1 MQNIYAH
8 IITSTFLLIFASCF
22 SLLET
27 AIISIST
34 YKLNIL
40 KDKHQWAKYA
50 LKFKNSIDKMLIF
63 SLFGNSLFNAIFTT
77 ITTFWV
83 IHIINWLSESLVLSF
98 TTAIIAFFII
108 IFSEVIPKTI
118 ASKVPIRVLRF
129 VSIPL
134 YYIYIL
140 SLPIILII
148 DKVVFFLTKFM
159 NIKTNEVYSLEEIK
173 AIIEDQKFPF
183 RAKHRKILLNSMKL
197 ESFVVKEVLIPLR
210 LVEGININDTLENLI
225 KQLYTCH
232 HTRVIVFQ
240 DTIDNIIGFVH
251 VKDMLAINKHKIS
264 KKTILDII
272 RPIVFVNEFIPI
284 IKQINHA
291 EKTRNRIF
299 VVINEYADVLG
310 IACLE
315 DMLELIFGNF
325 TTLAPSQRMLAIK
338 TNSNEIVVDGIM
350 LVREL
355 NELYDLNI
363 KIDLD
368 ALTINGLVIKKLGSL
383 PQNGVCF
390 RLNNLIFEILSMGN
404 YWVERVKITIL

>member
-1 MQNIYAH
+1 MQNIYTH
-8 IITSTFLLIFASCF
+8 ILISAVLLIFASCF

-27 AIISIST
+27 AVISIST
-34 YKLNIL
+34 YKLTIL
-40 KDKHQWAKYA
+40 QDKYKWAQYA

-77 ITTFWV
+77 ITTIWV
-83 IHIINWLSESLVLSF
+83 INIINWLSQSLVLSF

-118 ASKVPIRVLRF
+118 ASKIPLRILSF

-134 YYIYIL
+134 YCLYII

-148 DKVVFFLTKFM
+148 DKIVLLLTKFINVNAHEM
-159 NIKTNEVYSLEEIK
+159 YSLEEIK

-197 ESFVVKEVLIPLR
+197 EAFVVKEVLIPLR
-210 LVEGININDTLENLI
+210 QVEGININDTLENLI

-232 HTRVIVFQ
+232 HTRIIVFQ
-240 DTIDNIIGFVH
+240 DTIDNIIGFLH
-251 VKDMLAINKHKIS
+251 VKDMLSINRLKLS
-264 KKTILDII
+264 KRTILDII
-272 RPIVFVNEFIPI
+272 RPIAFVNEFIPI
-284 IKQINHA
+284 IKQINYA

-299 VVINEYADVLG
+299 VVINEYTDVLG
-310 IACLE
+310 IVCLE

-325 TTLAPSQRMLAIK
+325 TTLAPTQRMLAVK
-338 TNSNEIVVDGIM
+338 TDSNEIVVDGIM

-368 ALTINGLVIKKLGSL
+368 ALTVNGLVIKKIGSL

-390 RLNNLIFEILSMGN
+390 RINNLIFEILSMGN